1 MPVLLPLAW
10 PASGLVGGF
19 AICLTMEDI
28 ALDYHP
34 AEHRRMEEASAQPAE
49 MVRPNAAAHHP
60 PPFEPAPPPPMY
72 TRDQVNAAALQH
84 DARNT
89 RYFMLVALK
98 RRLLKGVRTGKRTA
112 SSSGKVEW
120 PVPSEQVGRAAFPFL
135 PARFV
140 NRPRTAVRLIGEQAL
155 DILNGVLG
163 AEWDYAERRT
173 GEIFMVATI
182 VHDDDPPRQF
192 TVEVGMEQRR
202 TRWYQ
207 RVDGS
212 DVARYQV
219 ERAHWVLYMKFT
231 IYHFH
236 KNVPQDTVHAQL

>member
-1 MPVLLPLAW
+1 
-10 PASGLVGGF
+10 
-19 AICLTMEDI
+19 MEGI
-28 ALDYHP
+28 ALDSNPTEHPP
-34 AEHRRMEEASAQPAE
+34 AEAASAPLADLLG
-49 MVRPNAAAHHP
+49 PNTATGNP
-60 PPFEPAPPPPMY
+60 PPFQLAPPPPPMY
-72 TRDQVNAAALQH
+72 TRAQVNAAALQH
-84 DARNT
+84 NVKTT
-89 RYFMLVALK
+89 RDFLLVALK

-112 SSSGKVEW
+112 SASGRVEW
-120 PVPSEQVGRAAFPFL
+120 PVPSEQVGRAVFPFL
-135 PARFV
+135 PARFF
-140 NRPRTAVRLIGEQAL
+140 NRPRTAVRLVGEQAL

-192 TVEVGMEQRR
+192 AVEVGMEQRR

-212 DVARYQV
+212 DVSRYQV
-219 ERAHWVLYMKFT
+219 ERAHWVVYMKFT

-236 KNVPQDTVHAQL
+236 KNVPQDTVHVM

>member
-1 MPVLLPLAW
+1 
-10 PASGLVGGF
+10 
-19 AICLTMEDI
+19 MEDI
-28 ALDYHP
+28 ALDFNPMEHLATEEALAPP
-34 AEHRRMEEASAQPAE
+34 AELVGPVGPAH
-49 MVRPNAAAHHP
+49 NP
-60 PPFEPAPPPPMY
+60 PPIQPVPPPPMY
-72 TRDQVNAAALQH
+72 TRAQVNAAALQH
-84 DARNT
+84 DVRNA
-89 RYFMLVALK
+89 RYFLLVALK

-112 SSSGKVEW
+112 SASGRVEW

-135 PARFV
+135 PARFF
-140 NRPRTAVRLIGEQAL
+140 NQPRTAVRLVGEQAL

-192 TVEVGMEQRR
+192 AVEIGMEQRR

-207 RVDGS
+207 RVNGS

-219 ERAHWVLYMKFT
+219 ERAHWVVYMKFS
-231 IYHFH
+231 IYFFH
-236 KNVPQDTVHAQL
+236 KNVPQGIVHVL